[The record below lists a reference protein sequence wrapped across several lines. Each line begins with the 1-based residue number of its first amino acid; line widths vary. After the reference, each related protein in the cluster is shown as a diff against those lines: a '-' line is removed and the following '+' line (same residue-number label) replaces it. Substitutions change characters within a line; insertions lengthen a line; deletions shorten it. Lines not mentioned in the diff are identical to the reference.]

1 MRNTRVL
8 RRGAAMASALAL
20 AAGLSACTDA
30 ADWHASGSSTAST
43 STQGYDTS
51 GIQKD
56 DTIAAMLSSD
66 DLSDGSLDIGA
77 STDYAPAE
85 FLSSS
90 GKAIGYDVDL
100 TTAIGKVLG
109 VPSTTH
115 TAEFDSII
123 AAMGSKYD
131 LGVSSFTITTEREQS
146 VDMIS
151 YINVGSSFDVQ
162 AGNPKGIDTS
172 DHLKLCGLAVGVQ
185 VGTSQEDT
193 MKQDAEKCSAAG
205 EATLQVRSY
214 NTQSEASTALAGGT
228 IDAMYAD
235 STVAGYAVEQTGGQL
250 ETVGEVEDALPQGI
264 LVSKD
269 DPTLTKAVQA
279 AVQKLMDDGTWQKIL
294 EAWGIED
301 GALDKAEIN
310 PNVEE

>member
-8 RRGAAMASALAL
+8 RRGAATASALAL

-30 ADWHASGSSTAST
+30 ADWHASSSSTAST

-56 DTIAAMLSSD
+56 DTIAAMLSAD

-85 FLSSS
+85 FLDTS

-100 TTAIGKVLG
+100 ATAIGQVLG
-109 VPSTTH
+109 VPATTH

-123 AAMGSKYD
+123 AAIGSKYD
-131 LGVSSFTITTEREQS
+131 LGVSSFTITKEREAS

-151 YINVGSSFDVQ
+151 YINVGSQFDVQ
-162 AGNPKGIDTS
+162 SGNPKKVDPS
-172 DHLKLCGLAVGVQ
+172 DHLNVCGLSVGVQ
-185 VGTSQEDT
+185 VGTAQEDS
-193 MKQDAEKCSAAG
+193 MKKDAQTCSEAG
-205 EATLQVRSY
+205 KPTLTVRSY
-214 NTQSEASTALAGGT
+214 NTQSEASTALVGGT
-228 IDAMYAD
+228 IDAMYSD
-235 STVAGYAVEQTGGQL
+235 STVAGYAVEQTGGEL
-250 ETVGEVEDALPQGI
+250 ETVGKVEDALPQGI
-264 LVSKD
+264 VVAKD
-269 DPTLTKAVQA
+269 DPELTKAVQA

-294 EAWGIED
+294 EAWGVKD

-310 PNVEE
+310 PNVED